1 MTYRACWEAQAYF
14 PGGIV
19 WRIVASAHVFRGSGR
34 HARRLSGIINDCLAA
49 GEPMKRTWTIV
60 GVADVRKIARDINEE
75 ACDHVRA
82 LMDTPE
88 FEQSS
93 NARKK
98 VEQTNCVARRK

>member
-1 MTYRACWEAQAYF
+1 
-14 PGGIV
+14 
-19 WRIVASAHVFRGSGR
+19 
-34 HARRLSGIINDCLAA
+34 
-49 GEPMKRTWTIV
+49 MKRTWTII
-60 GVADVRKIARDINEE
+60 GVADVRKIARDMR
-75 ACDHVRA
+75 DHVRA